1 MSTSAVDMDFTAV
14 RLAPS
19 RAASATVTSAPAPHA
34 APSRLRLT
42 LRGRRVLMT
51 LAALPLIAIA
61 LFVALNGG
69 MATATDADPAE
80 LSYVTVSGGDSLWSI
95 AEEIAP
101 GEDPREVIA
110 QLLRFNELSSVGV
123 VPGQQLA
130 VPTTYSGS

>member
-1 MSTSAVDMDFTAV
+1 
-14 RLAPS
+14 
-19 RAASATVTSAPAPHA
+19 
-34 APSRLRLT
+34 
-42 LRGRRVLMT
+42 MT